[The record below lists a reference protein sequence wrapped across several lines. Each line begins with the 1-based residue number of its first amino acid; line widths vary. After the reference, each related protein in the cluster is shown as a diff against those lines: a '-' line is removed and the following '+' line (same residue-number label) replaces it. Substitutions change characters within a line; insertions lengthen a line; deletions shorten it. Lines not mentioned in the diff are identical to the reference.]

1 MGLFN
6 HSKGGNGKKVSS
18 VYFLLCAFYFL
29 RRILNFRAV
38 AVRYFDVWSASNLMC
53 TFYCEIV
60 AIGERAGQIIP
71 SAGTGGGQVYH
82 C

>member
-1 MGLFN
+1 MVKRFLVCIFF
-6 HSKGGNGKKVSS
+6 S
-18 VYFLLCAFYFL
+18 VPFYFL

-53 TFYCEIV
+53 TFYFEIV
-60 AIGERAGQIIP
+60 AIGERAGQIVP
-71 SAGTGGGQVYH
+71 SAGIGGRQVFH